1 MDVITHYKG
10 YIIQAFELEPSHWRA
25 NIQKIDGSDI
35 TIVLPTNHG
44 KPTYTSP
51 SIMTS
56 APRFTAD
63 AAIEFAKE
71 AIDGDGMR

>member
-1 MDVITHYKG
+1 MDVIAHYKG
-10 YIIQAFELEPSHWRA
+10 YIILAFELEPRHWRA
-25 NIQKIDGSDI
+25 DIRKVDGSDI
-35 TIVLPTNHG
+35 TILLPTNNG
-44 KPTYTSP
+44 KPTYTKP

-71 AIDGDGMR
+71 AIDGRDMR